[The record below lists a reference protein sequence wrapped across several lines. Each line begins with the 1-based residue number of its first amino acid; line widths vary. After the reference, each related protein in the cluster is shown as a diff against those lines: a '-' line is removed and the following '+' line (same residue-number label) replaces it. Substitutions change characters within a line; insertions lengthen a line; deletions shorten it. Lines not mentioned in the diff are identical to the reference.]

1 MSQGRGSGPIGESL
15 SSQQEGPTLLFYMKL
30 RAELVKVLGP
40 LNRRDKLYMARTKVC
55 HKLISAYLYENSEII
70 Q

>member
-1 MSQGRGSGPIGESL
+1 
-15 SSQQEGPTLLFYMKL
+15 MKL